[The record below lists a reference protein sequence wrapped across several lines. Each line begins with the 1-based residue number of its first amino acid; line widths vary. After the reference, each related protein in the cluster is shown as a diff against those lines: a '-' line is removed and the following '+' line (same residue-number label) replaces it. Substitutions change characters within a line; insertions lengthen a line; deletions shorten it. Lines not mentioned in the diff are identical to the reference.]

1 MPLFTLE
8 YERGLINCQGSL
20 MEYWG
25 LTSGGVAN
33 HPGGGG
39 KRVAVPLFH
48 AKSRIFSNKI
58 GLTCS
63 FSFLVI

>member
-1 MPLFTLE
+1 
-8 YERGLINCQGSL
+8 

-33 HPGGGG
+33 HPGGGGG

>member
-8 YERGLINCQGSL
+8 YERGMVNCQGTL
-20 MEYWG
+20 MEYWDI
-25 LTSGGVAN
+25 TSGGVAN
-33 HPGGGG
+33 YPGRVGGGG
-39 KRVAVPLFH
+39 ERVAVPLFH

-63 FSFLVI
+63 FRI

>member
-1 MPLFTLE
+1 
-8 YERGLINCQGSL
+8 
-20 MEYWG
+20 MEYWDI
-25 LTSGGVAN
+25 TSGGVAN
-33 HPGGGG
+33 HPGRVGGGGG

-63 FSFLVI
+63 FSFLVICCAMSVGK

>member
-39 KRVAVPLFH
+39 GKESSSTSCSCE
-48 AKSRIFSNKI
+48 KSDIFEQDRFD
-58 GLTCS
+58 LQ
-63 FSFLVI
+63 F

>member
-1 MPLFTLE
+1 
-8 YERGLINCQGSL
+8 
-20 MEYWG
+20 MEYWDI
-25 LTSGGVAN
+25 TSGGVAN
-33 HPGGGG
+33 HPGRVGGGG

-63 FSFLVI
+63 FRI

>member
-1 MPLFTLE
+1 
-8 YERGLINCQGSL
+8 

-39 KRVAVPLFH
+39 GGGGKRVAVPLVH

>member
-39 KRVAVPLFH
+39 KE
-48 AKSRIFSNKI
+48 SSS
-58 GLTCS
+58 TS
-63 FSFLVI
+63 FSCEKSDIFEQDRFDLQF

>member
-1 MPLFTLE
+1 
-8 YERGLINCQGSL
+8 

-39 KRVAVPLFH
+39 GEGGGGGGGGGKE
-48 AKSRIFSNKI
+48 SSS
-58 GLTCS
+58 TS
-63 FSFLVI
+63 FSCEKSDIFEQDRFDLQF

>member
-1 MPLFTLE
+1 
-8 YERGLINCQGSL
+8 

-33 HPGGGG
+33 HPGGG
-39 KRVAVPLFH
+39 KRVAVPLVH